1 MNVYRGGG
9 EQVSVSLS
17 LYDLVVK
24 IEMGEILP
32 VVGIFIQGNIGV
44 D

>member
-9 EQVSVSLS
+9 EQVSVSLYD
-17 LYDLVVK
+17 LDLVVK
-24 IEMGEILP
+24 IEMGEIFP
-32 VVGIFIQGNIGV
+32 VDGIFIQGNIGV